1 MPDTLMAAGELVPGT
16 PSPALRGVEALLASD
31 PSIGVLVNNAG
42 FGGAGTMEQSGVDD
56 MERMIAV
63 NVTAV
68 MRLFYA
74 AAPAFAARSKGT
86 IINIVAVAPETL
98 NGVYGGSKSFVL
110 AFSRS
115 LKKELADKGV
125 TVQVVLPGATATAF
139 GDIAGM
145 PHSNLPE
152 AWVMTPAT
160 LVDAA
165 LADRDAGHFAS
176 IPSLQ
181 DEAQWQA
188 WETAREAMMGGL
200 SSREA
205 APRYAKP
212 KPPET
217 GKNRGCDLW
226 PRFLFDKALKVQQ
239 IAGIQRPGRIAAQG
253 VGRRRSSTAVWWRVS
268 LAAQLPLTI
277 RPTLPSALPFGRGI
291 PPPTSSGCWKVG
303 SDF

>member
-1 MPDTLMAAGELVPGT
+1 MTKTTALVTGASSGIGAVYADRLAARGHDLILVARNEARLKAQAAKLSAAHGVQVRIHVADLT
-16 PSPALRGVEALLASD
+16 SPADLRGVEALLASD
-31 PSIGVLVNNAG
+31 TSIGLLVNNAG

-56 MERMIAV
+56 MEKMIAV

-68 MRLFYA
+68 MRLSYA
-74 AAPAFAARSKGT
+74 AAPAFAARGAGT
-86 IINIVAVAPETL
+86 IINIASIVAVGPEIL

-125 TVQVVLPGATATAF
+125 TVQVVLPGATATEF
-139 GDIAGM
+139 WDIAGM

-152 AWVMTPAT
+152 AWVMTPET

-165 LADRDAGHFAS
+165 LADLDAGYFAS

-188 WETAREAMMGGL
+188 WETAREAMLGGL

-205 APRYAKP
+205 APRYRKP
-212 KPPET
+212 K
-217 GKNRGCDLW
+217 
-226 PRFLFDKALKVQQ
+226 
-239 IAGIQRPGRIAAQG
+239 AA
-253 VGRRRSSTAVWWRVS
+253 
-268 LAAQLPLTI
+268 
-277 RPTLPSALPFGRGI
+277 
-291 PPPTSSGCWKVG
+291 
-303 SDF
+303 